1 MSEYMIHTIEDHDD
15 FEFEG
20 ERGDSPFYVHMLAG
34 SCAGFAEHFL
44 IYPMDTIKVFIY

>member
-1 MSEYMIHTIEDHDD
+1 MSEYMIESIEENDD

-20 ERGDSPFYVHMLAG
+20 DRGDSPFYIHMLAG

-44 IYPMDTIKVFIY
+44 IFPIDTIKVN